1 MKNIE
6 EIYTEYF
13 DMIYKYLLCLTHNAD
28 ISEEL
33 AQETF
38 YKAIVNINS
47 FKEDSKISTWL
58 CKIAQN
64 LWYDEIRKNKKS
76 VINYDDL
83 SLIVSDEDIEHNLI
97 SNYEQISLNTKIN
110 SLDNIS
116 KKVIELRI
124 NGNLK
129 FKEIGAV
136 FGKSEN
142 WARVTFYRGK
152 TKIKESDCYEKDQ

>member
-28 ISEEL
+28 VSEEL

-64 LWYDEIRKNKKS
+64 LWYDETRKNKKS
-76 VINYDDL
+76 VINYADL

-97 SNYEQISLNTKIN
+97 SNYEQIILHTKIN
-110 SLDNIS
+110 SLDSIS

-129 FKEIGAV
+129 FKEIGAI

-152 TKIKESDCYEKDQ
+152 TKIKESDCYEKD

>member
-13 DMIYKYLLCLTHNAD
+13 DMIYRYLLCLTKNAD
-28 ISEEL
+28 LAEEL

-38 YKAIVNINS
+38 YKAIVKINT
-47 FKEDSKISTWL
+47 FREDSKISTWL

-64 LWYDEIRKNKKS
+64 LWYDEIRKHKKS
-76 VINYDDL
+76 TLNIEEIAF
-83 SLIVSDEDIEHNLI
+83 LISDEDVEHKLI
-97 SNYEQISLNTKIN
+97 SNEEKDILNSKID
-110 SLDNIS
+110 SLDLIT

-124 NGNLK
+124 HGNLK
-129 FKEIGAV
+129 FKDIGAI
-136 FGKSEN
+136 FGKTEN

-152 TKIKESDCYEKDQ
+152 IKLKEGDCDEK

>member
-38 YKAIVNINS
+38 YKAIINISS

-129 FKEIGAV
+129 FKEIGAI

-152 TKIKESDCYEKDQ
+152 TKIKESDCYEKD